1 MARDKERCAWK
12 RGSLFDI
19 AFETA
24 MGLKT
29 HVPLVKKGNVSL
41 RTFDEKGWRRV
52 NGVRSETRPSF
63 FFFLSFF
70 IICRLYYENREVIL
84 SIRPRKDIIKFR
96 SSKNSSSFETFS
108 KWLTDRRRVLWSS
121 RIKFRTECRSLHGC

>member
-1 MARDKERCAWK
+1 MKTAVARDKERCAWK

-41 RTFDEKGWRRV
+41 RTFDEKGWTRHRV
-52 NGVRSETRPSF
+52 NGIQSETRPSF
-63 FFFLSFF
+63 FFSFF
-70 IICRLYYENREVIL
+70 FFLYRLSTL
-84 SIRPRKDIIKFR
+84 
-96 SSKNSSSFETFS
+96 
-108 KWLTDRRRVLWSS
+108 L
-121 RIKFRTECRSLHGC
+121 

>member
-1 MARDKERCAWK
+1 MKTAVARDKERCAWK

-41 RTFDEKGWRRV
+41 RTFDEKGWRRI

-63 FFFLSFF
+63 FFFFLSLSF
-70 IICRLYYENREVIL
+70 VD
-84 SIRPRKDIIKFR
+84 SIMKIEK
-96 SSKNSSSFETFS
+96 SSFPSVQEKILLNS
-108 KWLTDRRRVLWSS
+108 IPQKIAPRLKL
-121 RIKFRTECRSLHGC
+121 FRND